1 MKKRSLYVII
11 LCVLV
16 LFSACRR
23 SSVVQNIGPVLDNY
37 RYEEPKEIHE
47 IEFSSASTADFKDSL
62 GFTMTGMPENLIPA
76 AYFVIDDWYAQIQF
90 GTDSTNA
97 RLMRV
102 ANIDNFGL
110 RNTFD
115 SSHSLESREL
125 TIDNITAFVGENSDG
140 HTLVI
145 WERGEYQY
153 ALQSRVGLD
162 DATIEDAVENTRAE
176 GV

>member
-1 MKKRSLYVII
+1 MRRKSFYVIM

-47 IEFSSASTADFKDSL
+47 IEFSSTSTADFSESL
-62 GFTMTGMPENLIPA
+62 GFVMTGMPDGLIPA

-97 RLMRV
+97 RVMRV
-102 ANIDNFGL
+102 AHAKNFGL

-115 SSHSLESREL
+115 SSHSLEAREL
-125 TIDNITAFVGENSDG
+125 TIDNIAVTVGENSDG

-162 DATIEDAVENTRAE
+162 DDTIEDVVENTVAE
-176 GV
+176 SV